1 MIAIRRI
8 ATGVWVAGATLGVF
22 ALDAFLGTHW
32 GTSFLILAV
41 ACGAVHELY
50 AMMERSGVACHRTW
64 GTAALG
70 AAMLFRAAGPDLRL
84 TPHEARELSLAI
96 LVLGFLGPFLLA
108 VARADREVAVDL
120 DAARRAA
127 ATALGLGYVGLL
139 ATFLLEL
146 RMLHDAGGSA
156 SLGLEM
162 SLLLAACVKVGDS
175 AAYFV
180 GRTVGRT
187 KLSPVSPR
195 KTWEGSI
202 GSVVGSVATAV
213 VVGSVL
219 LRYDLRVMAGFGLL
233 VDLAG
238 QGGDLLESYVKRLL
252 GAKDSASTFGEMG
265 GFLDVADALLL
276 AAPPAYLWCELLI
289 ARGA

>member
-1 MIAIRRI
+1 MIAIRRV
-8 ATGVWVAGATLGVF
+8 ATGIWVAGATLAVF
-22 ALDAFLGTHW
+22 ALDAFLGTQW
-32 GTSFLILAV
+32 GTSFLMIAV
-41 ACGAVHELY
+41 ACGAIHELY
-50 AMMERSGVACHRTW
+50 AMLERAGIPCHRTW
-64 GTAALG
+64 GTVALG
-70 AAMLFRAAGPDLRL
+70 AALLLRAAGPELRL
-84 TPHEARELSLAI
+84 TSHEAREVSLA
-96 LVLGFLGPFLLA
+96 VLAIGFLGPFLLA
-108 VARADREVAVDL
+108 VARADREVAVDV

-127 ATALGLGYVGLL
+127 ATALGLGYIGLL
-139 ATFLLEL
+139 ATFLIEL
-146 RMLHDAGGSA
+146 RMLRGAGGSP

-162 SLLLAACVKVGDS
+162 SLLLCACVKIGDTT
-175 AAYFV
+175 AYFV
-180 GRTVGRT
+180 GRTIGRT

-202 GSVVGSVATAV
+202 GSVIGSVATAV
-213 VVGSVL
+213 IVGSVF

-252 GAKDSASTFGEMG
+252 GTKDSSNVFGEMG